1 MNRSIYP
8 QHIPNELQETARFLL
23 WKMFKNKDGKQ
34 FKSPISH
41 SGYRV
46 GYDSAE
52 ALMSFEAVKNRIS
65 DDSDVGIGI
74 SLGDELEVST
84 NESKGYL
91 WCLDF
96 DGFAEKEKKL
106 VDSGVMDFIEKWPS
120 YAEMSPSQTG
130 FKVFFVSNRPPTKK
144 FKFDFGPSEFAK
156 DFPDVKKYR
165 NREIEVFSR
174 GCFLAMTGQHFNSS
188 TTSLRCLTDD
198 DLDEMLTYLDE
209 WAKKTGGTGTSKDGK
224 QELNHHDPDTSNVYT
239 KLTVTSLV
247 KVLAHVDN
255 TDEQNWTD
263 VANALAR
270 VYGEDA
276 LSCYQMWSAGEHT
289 GITYDRYDQEE
300 CDARF
305 NRALNELKG
314 KPDGYGIKHLIGL
327 ARENP
332 NWGDPVLDYE
342 TDSPFTDIANSGDL
356 EKLKTYSETG
366 DGQQLQNQAKIINL
380 SDLANGKRYA
390 TEFRGQIK
398 FIRDTSKS
406 LIYDETKGWV
416 IADSDHPIQAAKM
429 IVQQMAVQASEE
441 FKERPT
447 DDSSKR
453 LISEVR
459 RTSKEPAIKAMISL
473 ARSED
478 GMSVGLGELDADNYL
493 LGTLNGV
500 IDLRTGELIP
510 PDPSIL
516 VTKRI
521 NAHYDPDAGCPRYQ
535 QFLQEAIPNI
545 EEREFLIRW
554 NGYCLSGSAKEQK
567 LLFLK
572 GSGANGK
579 TVYVEN
585 TKMILGDYAD
595 KIQTEM
601 LMRQYRSSQAASPDL
616 VGLQGRRFIYCN
628 ETTEGQ
634 RLDDARVKDLT
645 GGDTITGRMP
655 YAVEAISFSPTHK
668 VVIAG
673 NHAPVVTDDGD
684 GMWRRMI
691 LFPFTQRFEGRDCDP
706 DLLDKLWLEASG
718 ILNLWLEGF
727 VEWNNGG
734 LQVPASLARATNA
747 YRDEQDLLLDW
758 MNEKCEVA
766 PNLETDKLILFAA
779 YKEWCEHSSYRN
791 LSKAS
796 FSRKLTGRGF
806 KVTSDKRKLIG
817 IGLKDGVHFAQL
829 R

>member
-1 MNRSIYP
+1 MNRPIFP
-8 QHIPNELQETARFLL
+8 QNIPTELQETDRFLT
-23 WKMFKNKDGKQ
+23 WKLFENKDGKQ

-52 ALMSFEAVKNRIS
+52 ALMSFEAIKNKIFEE
-65 DDSDVGIGI
+65 DDVGIGI
-74 SLGDELEVST
+74 SLGDGLEVAIKEG
-84 NESKGYL
+84 NGHL

-224 QELNHHDPDTSNVYT
+224 QELNHHDPDSSNVYT
-239 KLTVTSLV
+239 KITVPSLV
-247 KVLAHVDN
+247 KVLAYIDN

-270 VYGEDA
+270 VYGENA
-276 LSCYQMWSAGEHT
+276 LSRYQTWSAGGYT
-289 GITYDRYDQEE
+289 GIIYDRYDLEE
-300 CDARF
+300 CEGRF
-305 NRALNELKG
+305 NRALKELNG

-327 ARENP
+327 AKTNP
-332 NWGDPVLDYE
+332 RWDDSVLAYE
-342 TDSPFTDIANSGDL
+342 SDSPFKDIANSGDL
-356 EKLKTYSETG
+356 EKLESYSETG
-366 DGQQLQNQAKIINL
+366 DSQQLQNQAKVINL

-390 TEFRGQIK
+390 NEFIDQIK
-398 FIRDTSKS
+398 FVRDTQKA
-406 LIYDETKGWV
+406 LIYDEAKGWV
-416 IADSDHPIQAAKM
+416 VGDSDQPIQAAKM
-429 IVQQMAVQASEE
+429 IVQQMAEQAAEE
-441 FKERPT
+441 FSARPT
-447 DDSSKR
+447 DESTKR

-459 RTSKEPAIKAMISL
+459 RTSKEPAIKSMISL

-478 GMSVGLGELDADNYL
+478 GMSVGLGELDADDYL

-500 IDLRTGELIP
+500 INLKTNELLPAKPDL
-510 PDPSIL
+510 L

-521 NAHYDPDAGCPRYQ
+521 NAHYDPDADCHRYQ
-535 QFLQEAIPNI
+535 KFLEEAIPDI

-567 LLFLK
+567 LLFLT

-601 LMRQYRSSQAASPDL
+601 LMRQHRSSQAASPDL

-628 ETTEGQ
+628 ETAEGQ
-634 RLDDARVKDLT
+634 RLDDARVKELT
-645 GGDTITGRMP
+645 GGDTITGRVP
-655 YAVEAISFSPTHK
+655 FAREAISFSPTHK
-668 VVIAG
+668 LVIAG
-673 NHAPVVTDDGD
+673 NHPPVVTDDGD
-684 GMWRRMI
+684 GMWRRII

-758 MNEKCEVA
+758 MNERCEVA
-766 PNLETDKLILFAA
+766 PNLETDKRILFTA